1 MLHVLDY
8 VSMAV
13 ADRLFA
19 HNTYVKFLSKK
30 GYFKSYARVNRI
42 AANNGIQY
50 LDFCQDLAPNQTVN
64 K

>member
-1 MLHVLDY
+1 MLQVLDY

-19 HNTYVKFLSKK
+19 DNTYVKFPSKK
-30 GYFKSYARVNRI
+30 DYFKSSARVNRI

-50 LDFCQDLAPNQTVN
+50 LDFCQNLASTQTVN